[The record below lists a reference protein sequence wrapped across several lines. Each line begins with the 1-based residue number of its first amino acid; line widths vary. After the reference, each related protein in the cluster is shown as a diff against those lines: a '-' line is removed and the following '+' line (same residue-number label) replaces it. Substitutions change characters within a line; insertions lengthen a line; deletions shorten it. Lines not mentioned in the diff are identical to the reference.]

1 MRPDSLLRHFACRIF
16 SPAALARKKY
26 AAFKDFLNWDHAAHS
41 QMTKLERI
49 YHDEEPVDFC
59 TVRAAYDGL
68 VNALS
73 MMVEN
78 LTTMAPFSYGKLP
91 HLLKRMDAVIRSD
104 LTAES
109 SDTATPFILE
119 IEEASFHDER
129 FVGGKAANLSRLS
142 RELQLPIPKCF
153 VITTS
158 AFNAFCRLS
167 GLQEEIEK
175 KLAALDIGSAAS
187 LDETSKG
194 IVSSIRSAPLPPAL
208 EDAVAAAYRR
218 LLPGRLCAVRSSA
231 AGEDAEISF
240 AGQYQTVL
248 GVSGENLIA
257 AYKEVVA
264 GKYSPMALSYRIR
277 HGYLDDETPMA
288 VLVMEMI
295 DAKAS
300 GVMYTQDPFGS
311 SRDTITIYSIQGA
324 GELLVGGTATPDVTE
339 IRKDDGLQIVTGDSA
354 SLDRESAGWL
364 AAAGLRLEAH
374 FGSAQDVE
382 WCMDEMG
389 DLYLLQSRPLRV
401 SALEKDASALSVPEV
416 SNAILLAGGEK
427 AASGVAM
434 GRVFL
439 VQSPSALLHVPF
451 GSVLVAPT
459 TPPQFAQLTG
469 KVKAVVTDVG
479 SVAGHFA
486 SVARDSGIPTLV
498 NTRTATKVLKPGQI
512 VTVDADRQ
520 CVLAGVAEEL
530 LAFSQA
536 QKGTVP
542 ESRFR
547 KRLRKI
553 LNGVSPL
560 NLIDPKSPDFSFQ
573 NCKTLH
579 DLLRFAHEKAVAE
592 MFSLS
597 GKGKR
602 KFRGARKLICDIPI
616 VLYVLDLGGG
626 VKENAG
632 CRSNLSVEDVSS
644 FPFSALWKGLTDIKE
659 AWSSDIV
666 HFDWWNLDRFSLGD
680 GIVSFDS
687 QLLGSFVLVS
697 ADYMNA
703 NIRFGLHFTV
713 IDSLITP
720 DASDNYVSFRF
731 EGGGAEFEGKH
742 LRAIFLAQVLENHG
756 FQVNLEKLSVSAI
769 FERAPAD
776 ITVEKIA
783 VIGRLLAFTP
793 LLDMTLKDLSE
804 VGRLVAVFSKK
815 SGGDEG
821 TDESGAFIP
830 ESRGNLQSQSEAEIS
845 FYRPT
850 WVTDQLAVGHA
861 PMSYED
867 LQSIKRQGLDAIV
880 NLCAEYRDLYDIE
893 KDYGFDVFYLPVPDD
908 KAPDMDEMDKALA
921 WLDEAIFLEK
931 KVLIHCR
938 LGIGRT
944 GTFLRSYFIRRG
956 FGSELIEERLRSVHS
971 HPTSAS
977 QWKLLKKYGRQSERL
992 TIREPSLEAERA
1004 VNLGSYFEEYETL
1017 CRLADDA
1024 FVLDDSPS
1032 RRHPDCGRTSVECCK
1047 HPFYIQFIEA
1057 VYLRHFLIKELSR
1070 EDRLATI
1077 RQAASM
1083 SRRVKDGQVLDFS
1096 GLIVSS
1102 AEGRCSGN
1110 DAIPAGEEYRCPLN
1124 IREECILYSH
1134 RPIRCRV
1141 FGFTEVRPE
1150 SVSGKNFS
1158 TTGLLQTLPPSRIK
1172 RDLDEISRRLFF
1184 ALNGRFLEG
1193 RSLIFPITHVIS
1205 GKYIEDYFSLLS
1217 ELDKTVPNCPVE
1229 KYPDS

>member
-1 MRPDSLLRHFACRIF
+1 MKPDSLLRHFACRIF

-59 TVRAAYDGL
+59 TVKAAYDGL
-68 VNALS
+68 VNALY

-91 HLLKRMDAVIRSD
+91 HMLKRMDAAIRSD

-119 IEEASFHDER
+119 IDEASFHDER
-129 FVGGKAANLSRLS
+129 LVGGKAANLSHLS
-142 RELQLPIPKCF
+142 RELQLPIPKGF

-158 AFNAFCRLS
+158 AFKAFFRLS

-175 KLAALDIGSAAS
+175 KLADLDIGSSSS
-187 LDETSKG
+187 LEETSKG

-240 AGQYQTVL
+240 AGQYRTVL

-277 HGYLDDETPMA
+277 HGCLDDETPMA

-300 GVMYTQDPFGS
+300 GVMYTQDPVGS
-311 SRDTITIYSIQGA
+311 CRDTVTIYSIQGA
-324 GELLVGGTATPDVTE
+324 GERLVGGTATPDVTE
-339 IRKDDGLQIVTGDSA
+339 IRKDDGLQIVTEDSA
-354 SLDRESAGWL
+354 SLDRKSAGWL

-382 WCMDEMG
+382 WCKDEMG

-401 SALEKDASALSVPEV
+401 SALEKDASGLSVPEV
-416 SNAILLAGGEK
+416 SNVILLAGGEK

-439 VQSPSALLHVPF
+439 VQSPAALMHVPF

-459 TPPQFAQLTG
+459 TSPQFAQLAE
-469 KVKAVVTDVG
+469 KVNAVVTDVG

-486 SVARDSGIPTLV
+486 SVARESGIPTLV
-498 NTRTATKVLKPGQI
+498 NTRTATKDLKPGQI

-520 CVLAGVAEEL
+520 RVHAGVAEEL

-536 QKGTVP
+536 QKGTAP

-579 DLLRFAHEKAVAE
+579 DLLRFTHEKAVAE

-626 VKENAG
+626 VKESVRS
-632 CRSNLSVEDVSS
+632 RSNLSVEDVSS

-713 IDSLITP
+713 IDALTTS
-720 DASDNYVSFRF
+720 DARDNYVSFRF

-776 ITVEKIA
+776 ITEEKIA

-815 SGGDEG
+815 SGA
-821 TDESGAFIP
+821 DESGAFLP
-830 ESRGNLQSQSEAEIS
+830 ERHGNLQSQSEVEIS

-908 KAPDMDEMDKALA
+908 QAPDMGEMDKALA
-921 WLDEAIFLEK
+921 WLDEAIYLEK

-956 FGSELIEERLRSVHS
+956 FGSQLIEERLRSVHS
-971 HPTSAS
+971 HPTSPS
-977 QWKLLKKYGRQSERL
+977 QWRLLKKYGRQAERL

-1017 CRLADDA
+1017 CRLVDDA
-1024 FVLDDSPS
+1024 FVLDGSLP
-1032 RRHPDCGRTSVECCK
+1032 RRHPDCGRTAAECCK
-1047 HPFYIQFIEA
+1047 HPFRIQFIEA
-1057 VYLRHFLIKELSR
+1057 VYLRHYLIKELNR
-1070 EDRLATI
+1070 EDRMAAI
-1077 RQAASM
+1077 RQAAAM
-1083 SRRVKDGQVLDFS
+1083 RRRVKDGQVQE
-1096 GLIVSS
+1096 VSS
-1102 AEGRCSGN
+1102 FIEPSVEGQDADN
-1110 DAIPAGEEYRCPLN
+1110 DVIAAGEEYRCPLN
-1124 IREECILYSH
+1124 IREVCILYSH
-1134 RPIRCRV
+1134 RPIRCRA
-1141 FGFTEVRPE
+1141 FGITE
-1150 SVSGKNFS
+1150 SHQGNFLGKDVSAAGF
-1158 TTGLLQTLPPSRIK
+1158 LQVLPPNRIK

-1205 GKYIEDYFSLLS
+1205 GKYIEDYFALLS
-1217 ELDKTVPNCPVE
+1217 EMDKQLTCLE
-1229 KYPDS
+1229 KQPEYS